1 MSPAARAGACLAAV
15 LLLAVSSHAVVA
27 GGGTPPPTS
36 QAAAPI
42 GSDTIRIGVLRNGHY
57 EVVTLPM
64 EVYVGRVLAGEAAPD
79 SLPASLDALAIAI
92 RTYTTTNRGRH
103 GADGFD
109 LCDQTHCQVMRT
121 ATAATERAALATAEQ
136 LLLYRGAPA
145 TVFYSASCGGRSEKP
160 SNVWPGAADP
170 PYLSV
175 HDDDGC
181 GGFPMWSSELADA
194 DLQRAFTAGG
204 FTGTLRDL
212 RVVARNDSGRVARL
226 ALDGLTPREISG
238 QDLRMVVGRS
248 LGFQHIQSASFD
260 LRRSGRA
267 FRFSGHGAGHGVG
280 LCVIGSMKLA
290 AQGESVGRIL
300 ARYFPGTT
308 IGSLGPR
315 LTAAPSE
322 RPTVNAA
329 APRDTRVVPPAPAPP
344 APALPGAAPRV
355 GQVAAAGPPAAAT
368 PGAAAFA
375 ADAIRTSD
383 VQITL
388 PEGSVE
394 ERAALSQLVVRER
407 QALAQTLAVPA
418 PAVRLRVHDST
429 DAFERATRR
438 PWFTLGAVADTE
450 LHLAPLW
457 LLRDR
462 GMLERTIRR
471 QLVHLMADSELPGTP
486 AWVRE
491 GASIYFAD
499 PAPSGG
505 ARGVCPQDSELQN
518 PVSLGALG
526 DAFGRARGC
535 FERQLSGGRDWRA
548 VR

>member
-1 MSPAARAGACLAAV
+1 MSRTARACLA
-15 LLLAVSSHAVVA
+15 LLLLLTSSSHAVVA
-27 GGGTPPPTS
+27 RGGGVQPRPT
-36 QAAAPI
+36 QPAAPI
-42 GSDTIRIGVLRNGHY
+42 GSDTIRIGVLKNRTY

-64 EVYVGRVLAGEAAPD
+64 EVYVGRVLAGEAAPG
-79 SLPASLDALAIAI
+79 SLPASLESLAVAI

-121 ATAATERAALATAEQ
+121 ANAAAERAAVATAAQ
-136 LLLYRGAPA
+136 LLLYKGAPA

-160 SNVWPGAADP
+160 SNVWPGADDP

-181 GGFPMWSSELADA
+181 GGFPMWSAELADA

-212 RVVARNDSGRVARL
+212 RVLARNDSGRVARL

-238 QDLRMVVGRS
+238 QDLRMVVGRA

-290 AQGESVGRIL
+290 AQGESAAQIL

-315 LTAAPSE
+315 LSAAP
-322 RPTVNAA
+322 
-329 APRDTRVVPPAPAPP
+329 PRETRVVPPAPAS
-344 APALPGAAPRV
+344 PGAAPRV
-355 GQVAAAGPPAAAT
+355 GAAAAAAPLAGAT
-368 PGAAAFA
+368 SGAATVSDI
-375 ADAIRTSD
+375 DAIRAAE
-383 VQITL
+383 VQLTL

-394 ERAALSQLVVRER
+394 ERGVLSQLVVRER
-407 QALAQTLAVPA
+407 QALAQALGVPA
-418 PAVRLRVHDST
+418 PPVRLRVHDST
-429 DAFERATRR
+429 EAYERAAGRR
-438 PWFTLGAVADTE
+438 WFTLGAVVDNE
-450 LHLAPLW
+450 VQLAPLW

-462 GMLERTIRR
+462 GMLERTLRR
-471 QLVHLMADSELPGTP
+471 QLVHLMVDGELPAKP

-499 PAPSGG
+499 SALSGAP
-505 ARGVCPQDSELQN
+505 RVVCPQDRELQS

-526 DAFGRARGC
+526 DAFARARGC
-535 FERQLSGGRDWRA
+535 FERQVTGSRDWRK

>member
-1 MSPAARAGACLAAV
+1 LSRTARACLA
-15 LLLAVSSHAVVA
+15 LLLLLTSSPHAVVA
-27 GGGTPPPTS
+27 RGGVQPRTTQPP
-36 QAAAPI
+36 API
-42 GSDTIRIGVLRNGHY
+42 GSDTIRIGVLKNGSY

-64 EVYVGRVLAGEAAPD
+64 EVYVGRVLAGEAAPG
-79 SLPASLDALAIAI
+79 SLPASLESLAVAI

-121 ATAATERAALATAEQ
+121 ANVATERAALATAEQ
-136 LLLYRGAPA
+136 LLLYKGAPA

-160 SNVWPGAADP
+160 SNVWPGADDP

-181 GGFPMWSSELADA
+181 GGFPMWSAELAAA

-212 RVVARNDSGRVARL
+212 RVLARNDSGRVARL

-238 QDLRMVVGRS
+238 QDLRMVVGRA

-290 AQGESVGRIL
+290 AQGESAAQIL

-315 LTAAPSE
+315 LSAAPAEKPSVA
-322 RPTVNAA
+322 T
-329 APRDTRVVPPAPAPP
+329 APPRETRVVPPAPAS
-344 APALPGAAPRV
+344 PGT
-355 GQVAAAGPPAAAT
+355 AT
-368 PGAAAFA
+368 VSDI
-375 ADAIRTSD
+375 DAIRAAD
-383 VQITL
+383 VQLTL

-394 ERAALSQLVVRER
+394 ERGVLSQLVVRER
-407 QALAQTLAVPA
+407 QALVQALGVPA
-418 PAVRLRVHDST
+418 PRVRLRVHDST
-429 DAFERATRR
+429 EAYERAARR
-438 PWFTLGAVADTE
+438 PWFTLGAVVDNE
-450 LHLAPLW
+450 VQLAPLW

-462 GMLERTIRR
+462 GMLERTLRR
-471 QLVHLMADSELPGTP
+471 QLVHLMVDGELPAKP

-499 PAPSGG
+499 PASSG
-505 ARGVCPQDSELQN
+505 APRVVCPQDRELQS

-526 DAFGRARGC
+526 DAFARARSC
-535 FERQLSGGRDWRA
+535 FERQVTGSRDWRK

>member
-1 MSPAARAGACLAAV
+1 MSRTARACLA
-15 LLLAVSSHAVVA
+15 LLLLLTSSSHAVVA
-27 GGGTPPPTS
+27 RSGGVQRRTTQPP
-36 QAAAPI
+36 API
-42 GSDTIRIGVLRNGHY
+42 GSDTIRIGVLKNGTY
-57 EVVTLPM
+57 ELVTLPM

-79 SLPASLDALAIAI
+79 SLPASLESLAVAI

-121 ATAATERAALATAEQ
+121 ANAATERAALATAEQ

-160 SNVWPGAADP
+160 SNVWPGADDP

-194 DLQRAFTAGG
+194 DLQRAFAVGG
-204 FTGTLRDL
+204 FTGTLRDM
-212 RVVARNDSGRVARL
+212 RVVSRNDSGRVARL

-238 QDLRMVVGRS
+238 QDLRMVVGRT

-290 AQGESVGRIL
+290 AQGESAAQIL

-315 LTAAPSE
+315 LSATPPEKPSVATAP
-322 RPTVNAA
+322 
-329 APRDTRVVPPAPAPP
+329 PRETRVVPPAPAV
-344 APALPGAAPRV
+344 PGAAPRL
-355 GQVAAAGPPAAAT
+355 
-368 PGAAAFA
+368 GAAAA
-375 ADAIRTSD
+375 AAAAPLAGATSGVATVGDVDAIRAAD
-383 VQITL
+383 VQLTL

-394 ERAALSQLVVRER
+394 ERGVLSQLVVRER
-407 QALAQTLAVPA
+407 QALAQTLGVPA
-418 PAVRLRVHDST
+418 PRVRLRVHDST
-429 DAFERATRR
+429 EAYERAARR
-438 PWFTLGAVADTE
+438 PWFTLGAVVDNE
-450 LHLAPLW
+450 VQLAPLW

-462 GMLERTIRR
+462 GMLERTLRR
-471 QLVHLMADSELPGTP
+471 QLVHLMADSELPAKP

-499 PAPSGG
+499 PASSGA
-505 ARGVCPQDSELQN
+505 ARVVCPQDSELQS

-526 DAFGRARGC
+526 DAFARARGC
-535 FERQLSGGRDWRA
+535 FERQVSGSRDWRK

>member
-1 MSPAARAGACLAAV
+1 MAARARVCLAAF
-15 LLLAVSSHAVVA
+15 LLLTSSAHAVVA
-27 GGGTPPPTS
+27 VSGVQPPTT
-36 QAAAPI
+36 QPPAPI
-42 GSDTIRIGVLRNGHY
+42 GSDTIRIGVLRNGSY

-160 SNVWPGAADP
+160 SNVWPGADDP

-181 GGFPMWSSELADA
+181 GGFPMWSSELAEA
-194 DLQRAFTAGG
+194 DLQRAFAAGG
-204 FTGTLRDL
+204 FTGTLRDM

-322 RPTVNAA
+322 KPTLAA
-329 APRDTRVVPPAPAPP
+329 VPPRDTRVVPS
-344 APALPGAAPRV
+344 APALPGAAPRA
-355 GQVAAAGPPAAAT
+355 GPVAAAGPPAVAGAGSVPPAAV
-368 PGAAAFA
+368 
-375 ADAIRTSD
+375 DVVRTSD
-383 VQITL
+383 VQLTL

-394 ERAALSQLVVRER
+394 ERAVLSQLVVRER
-407 QALAQTLAVPA
+407 QALARALGVPA
-418 PAVRLRVHDST
+418 PSVRLRVHDST

-450 LHLAPLW
+450 LQLAPLW

-471 QLVHLMADSELPGTP
+471 QLVHLMADGELPVKP
-486 AWVRE
+486 AWIRD

-499 PAPSGG
+499 PAPAGG
-505 ARGVCPQDSELQN
+505 GRGVCPQDSELQR

-526 DAFGRARGC
+526 DAFARARGC
-535 FERQLSGGRDWRA
+535 FERQLSGGRDWRS

>member
-1 MSPAARAGACLAAV
+1 MQPRP
-15 LLLAVSSHAVVA
+15 
-27 GGGTPPPTS
+27 TRPP
-36 QAAAPI
+36 API
-42 GSDTIRIGVLRNGHY
+42 GSDTIRIGVLKNGTY
-57 EVVTLPM
+57 DLVTLPM

-79 SLPASLDALAIAI
+79 SLPASLEALAIAI

-103 GADGFD
+103 GADDFD

-136 LLLYRGAPA
+136 LLLYHGAPA

-160 SNVWPGAADP
+160 SNVWPGADDP

-181 GGFPMWSSELADA
+181 GGFPMWSSELAEA
-194 DLQRAFTAGG
+194 DLQRAFGAGG
-204 FTGTLRDL
+204 FTGRLRDM

-238 QDLRMVVGRS
+238 QDLRMVVGRA

-267 FRFSGHGAGHGVG
+267 FRFSGRGAGHGVG
-280 LCVIGSMKLA
+280 MCVIGSMKLA
-290 AQGESVGRIL
+290 AKGESVGQIL

-315 LTAAPSE
+315 LTAAPAE
-322 RPTVNAA
+322 RPSVVAP
-329 APRDTRVVPPAPAPP
+329 PRDTRVVPPAPA
-344 APALPGAAPRV
+344 LPGALPRAGAPATGGV
-355 GQVAAAGPPAAAT
+355 SAPVTPATAAVD
-368 PGAAAFA
+368 
-375 ADAIRTSD
+375 ADASGGNA
-383 VQITL
+383 VQLTL
-388 PEGSVE
+388 PQGSVE

-407 QALAQTLAVPA
+407 QALAQTLGVAA
-418 PAVRLRVHDST
+418 PRVRLRVHDST
-429 DAFERATRR
+429 DAYERAAHR
-438 PWFTLGAVADTE
+438 PWFTLGAVADSE

-471 QLVHLMADSELPGTP
+471 QLVHLMADAELPAKP

-499 PAPSGG
+499 PEASGS
-505 ARGVCPQDSELQN
+505 ARGVCPQDSELQS

-526 DAFGRARGC
+526 DAFARARSC
-535 FERQLSGGRDWRA
+535 FERQVSGGRSWRS